1 MKPKPKIKPAE
12 KCGKNTMKDLM
23 NIMGKAREMQAKM
36 TEMQESLTQM
46 IVGGEA
52 GGGMVKVELTGKF
65 ELRSV
70 TIDPSLIKDGDAE
83 IIEDLVVAAHND
95 ARARIEH
102 MIAEKTRDMTAGMP
116 LPPGFK
122 LPF

>member
-1 MKPKPKIKPAE
+1 
-12 KCGKNTMKDLM
+12 MKDLM

-36 TEMQESLTQM
+36 AEMQEALTDM
-46 IVGGEA
+46 TVSGES
-52 GGGMVKVELTGKF
+52 GGGLVKVMITGKF

-83 IIEDLVVAAHND
+83 IIEDLVLAAHND
-95 ARARIEH
+95 ARSRIES
-102 MIAEKTRDMTAGMP
+102 MIAEKTRDMTAGLP

>member
-1 MKPKPKIKPAE
+1 
-12 KCGKNTMKDLM
+12 MKDLM

-36 TEMQESLTQM
+36 AEMQESLTQM
-46 IVGGEA
+46 VVRGEA
-52 GGGMVKVELTGKF
+52 GGGMVTVALTGKF
-65 ELRSV
+65 EMQSM
-70 TIDPSLIKDGDAE
+70 TIDPSLIKEGDSE
-83 IIEDLVVAAHND
+83 IIEDLVLAAHND
-95 ARARIEH
+95 ARARIEA

>member
-1 MKPKPKIKPAE
+1 
-12 KCGKNTMKDLM
+12 MKDLM

-36 TEMQESLTQM
+36 AEMQDALATMTVS
-46 IVGGEA
+46 GEA
-52 GGGMVKVELTGKF
+52 GGGMVKVTLSGKF

-70 TIDPSLIKDGDAE
+70 TINPALIKEGDGE
-83 IIEDLVVAAHND
+83 IIEDLVVAAHTD
-95 ARARIEH
+95 ARVRIET
-102 MIAEKTRDMTAGMP
+102 MIAEKTHDMTAGMP

>member
-1 MKPKPKIKPAE
+1 
-12 KCGKNTMKDLM
+12 MKDLM

-36 TEMQESLTQM
+36 AEMQDALATMTVS
-46 IVGGEA
+46 GEA
-52 GGGMVKVELTGKF
+52 GGGMVKVALSGKF

-70 TIDPSLIKDGDAE
+70 TINPALIKEGDGE
-83 IIEDLVVAAHND
+83 IIEDLVVAAHTD
-95 ARARIEH
+95 ARARIES

>member
-1 MKPKPKIKPAE
+1 
-12 KCGKNTMKDLM
+12 MKDLM

-36 TEMQESLTQM
+36 AEMQDALADMVVS
-46 IVGGEA
+46 GEA
-52 GGGMVKVELTGKF
+52 GGGMVKVALTGKF
-65 ELRSV
+65 EMRSL

-83 IIEDLVVAAHND
+83 IIEDLVLAAHND
-95 ARARIEH
+95 ARARIEGQ
-102 MIAEKTRDMTAGMP
+102 IAEKTRDMTAGLP

>member
-1 MKPKPKIKPAE
+1 
-12 KCGKNTMKDLM
+12 MKDLM

-36 TEMQESLTQM
+36 AEMQEALTDMTAEGQS
-46 IVGGEA
+46 
-52 GGGMVKVELTGKF
+52 GGGLVNVTLSGKF

-70 TIDPSLIKDGDAE
+70 FIDQSLIKDGDAE
-83 IIEDLVVAAHND
+83 IIEDLVTAAHND
-95 ARARIEH
+95 ARARIEA
-102 MIAEKTRDMTAGMP
+102 MIAEKTRDMTAGLP

>member
-1 MKPKPKIKPAE
+1 
-12 KCGKNTMKDLM
+12 MKDLM

-36 TEMQESLTQM
+36 AEMHEALTDMVVSGES
-46 IVGGEA
+46 
-52 GGGMVKVELTGKF
+52 GGGLVKVSITGKF

-70 TIDPSLIKDGDAE
+70 TIDPGLIKDGDAE
-83 IIEDLVVAAHND
+83 IIEDLVLAAHND
-95 ARARIEH
+95 AHARIES
-102 MIAEKTRDMTAGMP
+102 MIAEKTRDMTAGLP

>member
-1 MKPKPKIKPAE
+1 
-12 KCGKNTMKDLM
+12 MKDLM

-36 TEMQESLTQM
+36 AEMQESLTHMVVSGQ
-46 IVGGEA
+46 A
-52 GGGMVKVELTGKF
+52 GGGMVKVEITGKF

-70 TIDPSLIKDGDAE
+70 SIDPSLIKDGDAE
-83 IIEDLVVAAHND
+83 IIEDLVLAAHND

>member
-1 MKPKPKIKPAE
+1 
-12 KCGKNTMKDLM
+12 MKDLM

-36 TEMQESLTQM
+36 AEMQDALSTM
-46 IVGGEA
+46 AVSGEA
-52 GGGMVKVELTGKF
+52 GGGMVKVTLSGKF

-70 TIDPSLIKDGDAE
+70 TINPALIKEGDGE

-95 ARARIEH
+95 ARVRIET

>member
-1 MKPKPKIKPAE
+1 
-12 KCGKNTMKDLM
+12 MKDLM

-36 TEMQESLTQM
+36 AEMQESLTQM
-46 IVGGEA
+46 VVSGQA
-52 GGGMVKVELTGKF
+52 GGGMVKVAMTGKF
-65 ELRSV
+65 EMQSIA
-70 TIDPSLIKDGDAE
+70 IDPSLIKDGEAE
-83 IIEDLVVAAHND
+83 IIEDLVLAAHND
-95 ARARIEH
+95 ARARIET

>member
-1 MKPKPKIKPAE
+1 
-12 KCGKNTMKDLM
+12 MKDLM

-36 TEMQESLTQM
+36 AEMQDALAAME
-46 IVGGEA
+46 VGGEA
-52 GGGMVKVELTGKF
+52 GGGMVKVVLSGKF

-70 TIDPSLIKDGDAE
+70 TINPALITEGDGE

-95 ARARIEH
+95 ARARIET